1 MDRIVIAV
9 DGPAG
14 AGKSTISKLL
24 AKKLN
29 IEYIDTGAMYRAV
42 TLKMLKNNIPVESN
56 VVKNMLINTDIKFI
70 NGRLFLDGID
80 VTEEIRKPEVTLN
93 VSEVSAMRVVREKLV
108 EMQRDMAGEKSV
120 IMDGRDIGTN
130 VLKDANVKV
139 FLTAS
144 VEERASRRKKEL
156 FEKGIDISF
165 EDMCSDIK
173 RRDNY
178 DSTREIN
185 PLCKADD
192 AVLVDTTSKGIS
204 EVVEEILGIV
214 KKGKVL

>member
-1 MDRIVIAV
+1 MERVVIAI

-24 AKKLN
+24 AQRLN

-42 TLKMLKNNIPVESN
+42 TLKMLKNNIPVDSSI
-56 VVKNMLINTDIKFI
+56 VKNMLRNTDIKFV

-80 VTEEIRKPEVTLN
+80 VSEEIRKPEVTSK
-93 VSEVSAMRVVREKLV
+93 VSEVSAMKVVREKLV
-108 EMQRDMAGEKSV
+108 DMQRSMAGEISV

-130 VLKDANVKV
+130 VLKDANFKI

-144 VEERASRRKKEL
+144 VEERASRRQKEL

-165 EDMCSDIK
+165 EEMCSDIK

-178 DSTREIN
+178 DSTRKIN

-192 AVLVDTTSKGIS
+192 AVLVDTTSKEIN
-204 EVVEEILGIV
+204 EVVEVILEIV
-214 KKGKVL
+214 NKGKVL